1 MKELKPG
8 GYWELWNVAYP
19 LILVNAS
26 HSIMQFTDRKFL
38 SMGSTIDVAAAMPGG
53 ILCFTLFSFFLVTTT
68 FTSAIVA
75 QFHGKGD
82 HAACARVP
90 WAGFA
95 FALFAGLLSS
105 YALPPVGAWLIGVG
119 GHSPELVE
127 RELAYFEA
135 LMPGAGFACAG
146 AAFCS
151 FFSGR
156 GKTLVVALIQFAGCG
171 LNVVLAYVM
180 IFGCA
185 FCPALGIVGA
195 GVSTT
200 LASAFSAFLAF
211 LAFVLVDQRRYPTRK
226 WAATRFSDLKR
237 MLSFGTP
244 CGLEVLCGVAA
255 FTFVVFLIGKLGDV
269 AMTATTICM
278 SINML
283 SFLPLLGMSEATSVL
298 VGKYVGMGRR
308 DISEAVGH
316 RSWRMAAVYMLLAG
330 AVFVLFPSQLFGFF
344 SPKAANGVDF
354 AAVMAFAGPMLWCV
368 AAYNFFDATDY
379 IYMGALR
386 GAGDTAFPMWV
397 TVSCSWLVMV
407 PGVLLL
413 INYFHVSVVGVWV
426 FVSGY
431 LLMVS
436 SIMYFRFKSGAW
448 KKFDMTT
455 EPSHAESLTFSTEPD
470 LPL

>member
-1 MKELKPG
+1 
-8 GYWELWNVAYP
+8 
-19 LILVNAS
+19 
-26 HSIMQFTDRKFL
+26 
-38 SMGSTIDVAAAMPGG
+38 
-53 ILCFTLFSFFLVTTT
+53 
-68 FTSAIVA
+68 
-75 QFHGKGD
+75 
-82 HAACARVP
+82 
-90 WAGFA
+90 
-95 FALFAGLLSS
+95 
-105 YALPPVGAWLIGVG
+105 LPPLGEWLIGVG
-119 GHSPELVE
+119 GHSPDMAA
-127 RELAYFEA
+127 RELEYFGT

-156 GKTLVVALIQFAGCG
+156 GKTLVVAVIQFAGCG
-171 LNVVLAYVM
+171 LNVLLAYLM
-180 IFGCA
+180 IFGCS

-200 LASAFSAFLAF
+200 LASAFSALLAF
-211 LAFVLVDQRRYPTRK
+211 LAFALVDQRRYPTRK
-226 WAATRFSDLKR
+226 WAAMRFSDLKR
-237 MLSFGTP
+237 MLAFGTP

-255 FTFVVFLIGKLGDV
+255 FTFIVFLIGELGDV

-308 DISEAVGH
+308 DVSEAVGH
-316 RSWRMAAVYMLLAG
+316 RAWKMASVYMLFAG
-330 AVFVLFPSQLFGFF
+330 AVFVLFPQELFGFF

-354 AAVMAFAGPMLWCV
+354 AAVMAYAVPLLWCV

-397 TVSCSWLVMV
+397 TVLCSWLVMV
-407 PGVLLL
+407 PGVLVL
-413 INYFHVSVVGVWV
+413 ILCFHASVVGVWV
-426 FVSGY
+426 FISAY
-431 LLMVS
+431 ILMVS
-436 SIMYFRFKSGAW
+436 LIMYFRFKSGVW
-448 KKFDMTT
+448 KKFDMTA
-455 EPSHAESLTFSTEPD
+455 EPPLPEQRAFSPEPD